1 MPEAYLA
8 CRRQKL
14 DEHAVCRQAS
24 LLLGR
29 EREDMTRIYLAS
41 LREGGERH
49 G

>member
-8 CRRQKL
+8 YRRQRP
-14 DEHAVCRQAS
+14 DEHAVCQQVSR
-24 LLLGR
+24 LLGH
-29 EREDMTRIYLAS
+29 ECEDVTRIYLAS